1 MKTILFEVFDSR
13 PVNQESKQ
21 TLLLLLEKQDRNLE
35 SQLLQIQK
43 YVQEEIERNREALI
57 ALESHTATHGSVSLL
72 HEETALAERK
82 LHQLEDKRHKSL
94 VDKGEAEYTS
104 RLIRGSIDSLRRE
117 RLLFDEVHG
126 KKRRELI
133 GIAHAVSMIVNESI
147 DRIESTQKSNAF
159 LKQIKEAR
167 MKGEFNWSR
176 AWREQILRME
186 GFTNGEIDAQR
197 QRCASKKDKVMALLK
212 SGSQQPTTSKH
223 HGSTGM
229 SKSKINSSRDS
240 TSNFDRLYSNDIDSV
255 AKHIGSS
262 NPNHLINIVNEFEAL
277 RSSCLLKQ
285 QLLNGR
291 SASCVS
297 PSAETEWKEQD
308 DQGKIKVQPVEMYK
322 DQNLSRIVQRM
333 ANIARGMSENPL
345 IRSGDLDDGDD
356 IPEEQLLCI
365 VSLLEI
371 WVHKAIQNQGK

>member
-1 MKTILFEVFDSR
+1 MKTILFEVFDAR

-43 YVQEEIERNREALI
+43 YVQEENEKNREALT
-57 ALESHTATHGSVSLL
+57 ALESHTATHGSVALL

-104 RLIRGSIDSLRRE
+104 RLIRGFIDSLRRE
-117 RLLFDEVHG
+117 RLLFEEVHG

-159 LKQIKEAR
+159 LKKIKEAR
-167 MKGEFNWSR
+167 MKGELSWSR
-176 AWREQILRME
+176 AWREQIFRME
-186 GFTNGEIDAQR
+186 RFTNGEIDVQR

-212 SGSQQPTTSKH
+212 SGSQQRKTSKH
-223 HGSTGM
+223 YGSAGI
-229 SKSKINSSRDS
+229 SKSKMNSSRDS
-240 TSNFDRLYSNDIDSV
+240 TSNLDRLYPDDIDSV

-262 NPNHLINIVNEFEAL
+262 NPNHLINIVNEFESL

-291 SASCVS
+291 SKSCVS
-297 PSAETEWKEQD
+297 PAAETEWQEQD
-308 DQGKIKVQPVEMYK
+308 DQGKINIQPVEMYK

-371 WVHKAIQNQGK
+371 WVHKAIQIGK